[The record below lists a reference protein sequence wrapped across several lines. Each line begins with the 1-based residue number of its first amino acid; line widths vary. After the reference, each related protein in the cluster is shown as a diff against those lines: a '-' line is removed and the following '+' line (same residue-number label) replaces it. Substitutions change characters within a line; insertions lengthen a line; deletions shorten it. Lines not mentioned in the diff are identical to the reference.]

1 MAVRHGHGKV
11 VTSGLVFAYDT
22 GDTRNSYKGEPV
34 ENLWD
39 SMLNTQSLRAHT
51 KHYWDGR
58 KWIED
63 ATYTHPG
70 VDGPKGTYLG
80 LVFKH
85 TSGALNSVWS
95 NNSYG
100 YMLRD
105 IACTNGATMTMSSWI
120 YASTDC
126 DVTAIPAVI
135 EQEAGGESSVS
146 GYVSSYDLN
155 NKGTWQ
161 IVAKKATSDGQVR
174 FIPLYPRKDGV
185 TDGSFAGFFMWSLPQ
200 VTYGDHVVQPIQPGT
215 TRSSTQGLLDLTG
228 NITIDLSTNQ
238 GYDSNAQIV
247 FDGTDDHISGV
258 LPILGNGAPHTVEI
272 IMSPSINQNAFGSRR
287 DPFTIGNAAT
297 HQYSALDVN
306 TGYMNWYFYSRDTS
320 FTNSPLMTAGNYYHM
335 VLSYAGGASNNTNKQ
350 VWYNGVKQTLSAGSS
365 ETSLLPD
372 NPQFSIGRDIG
383 RNTAY
388 FPGEIPVFK
397 VYDRALTEAE
407 ALSNFN
413 HYKTRF
419 GI

>member
-11 VTSGLVFAYDT
+11 ATDGLVFAYDT

-34 ENLWD
+34 QNLWD
-39 SMLNTQSLRAHT
+39 DMLNTQSLRTHT

-58 KWIED
+58 KWIENG
-63 ATYTHPG
+63 TYSHPG

-85 TSGALNSVWS
+85 TSGALNNSWS
-95 NNSYG
+95 GNSYG

-135 EQEAGGESSVS
+135 EQEAGGESTVS

-161 IVAKKATSDGQVR
+161 VVAKKATSDGQVR

-185 TDGSFAGFFMWSLPQ
+185 TDGSFAGFFMWALPQ
-200 VTYGDHVVQPIQPGT
+200 VTYGDHVVQPIQPGE

-228 NITIDLSTNQ
+228 NSSVDLANVSFDSTADID
-238 GYDSNAQIV
+238 
-247 FDGTDDHISGV
+247 FDGTDDAIQVPDSNLLDITTDVSFEFVVKAESTQSNPYPRLLDKSVYLVHLSQTAPFSIAQNINTTSGLRQVSVGSAFPADTWTHVITTYDGQFGKIYVNGV
-258 LPILGNGAPHTVEI
+258 LVN
-272 IMSPSINQNAFGSRR
+272 SNDFGSE
-287 DPFTIGNAAT
+287 
-297 HQYSALDVN
+297 
-306 TGYMNWYFYSRDTS
+306 
-320 FTNSPLMTAGNYYHM
+320 
-335 VLSYAGGASNNTNKQ
+335 LSCNTNGTALKIGGDGGTNRPLNGKIATTKI
-350 VWYNGVKQTLSAGSS
+350 YNRALSA
-365 ETSLLPD
+365 
-372 NPQFSIGRDIG
+372 
-383 RNTAY
+383 
-388 FPGEIPVFK
+388 
-397 VYDRALTEAE
+397 TEVAQ
-407 ALSNFN
+407 NFG